1 MLKYLKLIGS
11 KAKEASKSKINTKKK
26 NKILLKYSKLIKINK
41 FKIIQENKKDID
53 YAKRAGLK
61 NNLIERLELNENKI
75 NKIIKSVQDIS
86 KLKDPV
92 DISLESWKRPNG
104 LRIKRVT
111 IPLGV
116 IGVIYESRP
125 NVTCDISSL
134 CFKAGN
140 SVILRGGSEAYFSNK
155 ILSNLFRL
163 SLKINQVNENYIQ
176 YINSRNRK
184 IVDLMLSKMNQY
196 FDIIIPRGGKNLVK
210 KVQNYSTVPTIGHL
224 EGICHTYIDKY
235 ANLKMAKKIIKNAK
249 LRNTSICGATETIL
263 VHEKSLKKF
272 INPIL
277 EELIQKNCVI
287 YADKKVKKIFK
298 HKCKDATNKS
308 WSTEYLS
315 AKVSVK
321 SVKNVEEAV
330 NHINKY
336 GTMHTDAIISTNK
349 KNVKFFI
356 KNVKSSI
363 AMHNTSTQF
372 ADGGE
377 FGFGGE
383 VGISTNK
390 LPPRGPVGLDQLVTY
405 KYEIAGSGQ
414 IRK

>member
-176 YINSRNRK
+176 YIN
-184 IVDLMLSKMNQY
+184 IFV
-196 FDIIIPRGGKNLVK
+196 
-210 KVQNYSTVPTIGHL
+210 HL
-224 EGICHTYIDKY
+224 F
-235 ANLKMAKKIIKNAK
+235 
-249 LRNTSICGATETIL
+249 
-263 VHEKSLKKF
+263 V
-272 INPIL
+272 
-277 EELIQKNCVI
+277 
-287 YADKKVKKIFK
+287 
-298 HKCKDATNKS
+298 
-308 WSTEYLS
+308 
-315 AKVSVK
+315 
-321 SVKNVEEAV
+321 
-330 NHINKY
+330 
-336 GTMHTDAIISTNK
+336 
-349 KNVKFFI
+349 
-356 KNVKSSI
+356 
-363 AMHNTSTQF
+363 
-372 ADGGE
+372 
-377 FGFGGE
+377 
-383 VGISTNK
+383 
-390 LPPRGPVGLDQLVTY
+390 
-405 KYEIAGSGQ
+405 
-414 IRK
+414 